1 MGCISN
7 ITGAITYDCLGGAVG
22 IADLLLINYSDVQ
35 SVAIKEGEATITLMK
50 SAGKPVRVASI
61 RKGANATEAVRS
73 NENAPNAL
81 EQAVN
86 FTVYKKTKVEADFVN
101 AIINSRLVAVAKM
114 VENGVYR
121 IFGPNYGLEV
131 SALEESANE
140 NGGFTAIT
148 LKTPESVL
156 GEPRAVITESTWN
169 TLVDKAG

>member
-7 ITGAITYDCLGGAVG
+7 ITGAITYDCLSGAVG

-35 SVAIKEGEATITLMK
+35 SVAINAGEATITLVV
-50 SAGKPVRVASI
+50 SARPVRVASI

-81 EQAVN
+81 EQTVN

-101 AIINSRLVAVAKM
+101 TIINSRLVAVAKM
-114 VENGVYR
+114 VESGIYR

-148 LKTPESVL
+148 LSTPENAL

>member
-7 ITGAITYDCLGGAVG
+7 ITGAITYDCLGGAIG

-35 SVAIKEGEATITLMK
+35 SVAINAGEATITLAT
-50 SAGKPVRVASI
+50 SAEPVRVASI

-81 EQAVN
+81 EQTVN

-101 AIINSRLVAVAKM
+101 TIINSRLVAVAKM

-148 LKTPESVL
+148 LSTPENVL

-169 TLVDKAG
+169 TLVAKAG

>member
-22 IADLLLINYSDVQ
+22 IADLLLINYSDVR
-35 SVAIKEGEATITLMK
+35 SVAINAGEATIALVV
-50 SAGKPVRVASI
+50 SAKPVRVASI
-61 RKGANATEAVRS
+61 RKGSNATEAVRS

-81 EQAVN
+81 EQTVN

-101 AIINSRLVAVAKM
+101 TIINSRLVAVAKM
-114 VENGVYR
+114 VENGIYR

-148 LKTPESVL
+148 LSTPENVL

-169 TLVDKAG
+169 TLVAKAG

>member
-35 SVAIKEGEATITLMK
+35 SVAINAGEATITLK

-86 FTVYKKTKVEADFVN
+86 FTVYKKTKVEANFVN
-101 AIINSRLVAVAKM
+101 TIINSRLVAVAKM

-148 LKTPESVL
+148 LSTPESVL

-169 TLVDKAG
+169 TLVAKAG

>member
-35 SVAIKEGEATITLMK
+35 SVAINQGESTITLIS
-50 SAGKPVRVASI
+50 SARPVRVASI

-81 EQAVN
+81 EQTVN

-101 AIINSRLVAVAKM
+101 TIINSRLVAVAKM

-148 LKTPESVL
+148 LSTPENVL

-169 TLVDKAG
+169 TLVAKAG

>member
-35 SVAIKEGEATITLMK
+35 SVAINAGEAAITLAV
-50 SAGKPVRVASI
+50 SAKPVRVASI

-81 EQAVN
+81 EQTVN

-101 AIINSRLVAVAKM
+101 TIINSRLVAVAKM
-114 VENGVYR
+114 VENGIYR

-148 LKTPESVL
+148 LSTPENVL

-169 TLVDKAG
+169 TLVAKAG

>member
-35 SVAIKEGEATITLMK
+35 SVAIKAGEATITLVG
-50 SAGKPVRVASI
+50 SAKPVRVASI

-81 EQAVN
+81 EQTVN

-101 AIINSRLVAVAKM
+101 TIINSRLVAVAKM

-148 LKTPESVL
+148 LSTPENVL

-169 TLVDKAG
+169 TLVAKAG

>member
-35 SVAIKEGEATITLMK
+35 SVAINQGEATIALIS
-50 SAGKPVRVASI
+50 SAKPVRVASI

-81 EQAVN
+81 EQTVN

-101 AIINSRLVAVAKM
+101 TIINSRLVAVAKM

-148 LKTPESVL
+148 LSTPENVL

-169 TLVDKAG
+169 TLVAKAG

>member
-35 SVAIKEGEATITLMK
+35 SVAINAGEATITLVV
-50 SAGKPVRVASI
+50 SAKPVRVASI

-81 EQAVN
+81 EQTVN

-101 AIINSRLVAVAKM
+101 TIINSRLVAVAKM
-114 VENGVYR
+114 VENGIYR

-148 LKTPESVL
+148 LSTPENVL

-169 TLVDKAG
+169 TLVAKAE